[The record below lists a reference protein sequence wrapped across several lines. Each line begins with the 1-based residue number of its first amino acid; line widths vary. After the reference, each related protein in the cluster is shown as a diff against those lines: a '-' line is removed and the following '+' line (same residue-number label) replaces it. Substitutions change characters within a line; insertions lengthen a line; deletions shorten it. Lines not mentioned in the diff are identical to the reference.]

1 MRLCIIGGP
10 KTGKTTL
17 AAELAASRGPL
28 AVGTA
33 EGAFRVRSS
42 DEAMHLGW
50 SEASAEVALWLDNAG
65 PWIVEGVAVP
75 RALRK
80 WLAAHAE
87 GKPCDI
93 VLVLTTAHIE
103 LSKGQAA
110 MGKGVA
116 TVWAEVL
123 PELRRRGVEVMDVEA
138 VRAEVARS
146 LEAAAVDGDGPIALE
161 ELVGA
166 EGAARSREA
175 AAAITAI
182 LDEAEVPAGAEG
194 AR

>member
-17 AAELAASRGPL
+17 AAELAASPGPL

-33 EGAFRVRSS
+33 GSAFRVRCS

-93 VLVLTTAHIE
+93 VLVLTTAHVE

-138 VRAEVARS
+138 VRAEVARN
-146 LEAAAVDGDGPIALE
+146 LEAATMGGDGPIALE

-182 LDEAEVPAGAEG
+182 LDEAEAPVGAEG